1 MRLKWY
7 IYVYVNVYNWFY
19 CARIVDH
26 WTPLM
31 YASYMGH
38 DTILDL
44 LFEAGA
50 DPNIKTIHGI
60 TALMLAASCGYESI
74 AYTLLQVYDLSFKT
88 CIYDK

>member
-1 MRLKWY
+1 
-7 IYVYVNVYNWFY
+7 
-19 CARIVDH
+19 
-26 WTPLM
+26 M
-31 YASYMGH
+31 YAAYMGH

-74 AYTLLQVYDLSFKT
+74 AYTLLQVSLSV
-88 CIYDK
+88 IINILYMVI